1 MIPQYVWTKRLDEAE
16 PSRSVHTF
24 SRPPVLE
31 ALGLLNV
38 AARVGMYISGT
49 YRTLSSL
56 HFLFSYLTIPTHINL
71 KANVPIEEN
80 LFLILMEL
88 L

>member
-1 MIPQYVWTKRLDEAE
+1 MNLCDSITNIPPYVWTKNLSDKE

-38 AARVGMYISGT
+38 AARVSMYISG
-49 YRTLSSL
+49 
-56 HFLFSYLTIPTHINL
+56 I
-71 KANVPIEEN
+71 
-80 LFLILMEL
+80 FLIIPLDDHIISII
-88 L
+88 